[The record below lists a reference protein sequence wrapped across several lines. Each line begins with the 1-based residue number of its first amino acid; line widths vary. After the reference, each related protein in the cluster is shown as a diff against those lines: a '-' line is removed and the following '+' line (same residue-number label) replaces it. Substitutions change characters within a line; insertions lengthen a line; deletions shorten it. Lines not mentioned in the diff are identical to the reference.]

1 MQRRPIK
8 NQRGENGMKTLDLND
23 PKDARFFLETQINVA
38 MKQNGMPNIT
48 EVILASGRKLQIK
61 DMTDSECLQYAIE
74 LLPIYQ
80 TAFPDKVEIHHE
92 Q

>member
-1 MQRRPIK
+1 
-8 NQRGENGMKTLDLND
+8 
-23 PKDARFFLETQINVA
+23 
-38 MKQNGMPNIT
+38 MPNIT